1 MSAAGRRTARV
12 VVVGGGIGGLA
23 AALAVAR
30 GGHEV
35 VVLESAPEFA
45 EIGAG
50 IQIAP
55 NGIHA
60 LERLGVGA
68 AARRS
73 ALPMDELRF
82 MDGVSGEHV
91 TSLPLTAE
99 YQRRFGSEY
108 LVVHRAELHS
118 LLADA
123 CRADPLVELRGGVR
137 VTGYTQD
144 RGTASALTAD
154 GGRVSGDVLLGADGI
169 HSAIRAQLVG
179 DGAPRVSGITVYRT
193 LVPMERVP
201 DELRLAR
208 SVTWWAGP
216 HCHVVHYP
224 VAGGRFLNL
233 AASSDNGATEA
244 ISGVPVPDREV
255 MAEFGS
261 LGPTVRRLMALGSD
275 WRTWVLIDRDPVRD
289 WADGRVVLLGDAAHP
304 MIHYAAQGACQALED
319 AVLLGELLDDGD
331 VDAFPGRFGEYVAA
345 RRDRTARM
353 QVTARESVRLWHPA
367 GRAAAERNAL
377 LSGLTERQ
385 LHDEVAWMHGYRGS
399 RPRPARAAV

>member
-1 MSAAGRRTARV
+1 MSVAGRRTARV

-144 RGTASALTAD
+144 GGSASALTAG

-201 DELRLAR
+201 QELRLAR

-255 MAEFGS
+255 MAEFDS

-275 WRTWVLIDRDPVRD
+275 WRTWVLIDRDPVQD

-331 VDAFPGRFGEYVAA
+331 ADAFPRRFEEYVAA

-367 GRAAAERNAL
+367 GAAAAERNAL
-377 LSGLTERQ
+377 LSGMTERQ

-399 RPRPARAAV
+399 ETRPARAAV